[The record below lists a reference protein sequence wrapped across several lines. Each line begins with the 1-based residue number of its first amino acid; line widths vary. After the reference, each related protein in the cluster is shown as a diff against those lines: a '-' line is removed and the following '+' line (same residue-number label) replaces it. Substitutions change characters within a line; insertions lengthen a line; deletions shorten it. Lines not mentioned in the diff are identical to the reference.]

1 MIDVGERFLGKP
13 PEGYNIGK
21 QKLNKKIQNTKKIKI
36 GLNGKILQM
45 AKGIRTNGTRD

>member
-21 QKLNKKIQNTKKIKI
+21 QKLNKKNSEHKK
-36 GLNGKILQM
+36 
-45 AKGIRTNGTRD
+45 D